1 MHEDVPRRTH
11 SPARDQMV
19 TASELVRHFGLWQER
34 AARGPVYIYNRGR
47 PRYVLASVD
56 FLDTQAASM
65 DRPADAA
72 RIADLLDALPE
83 SVILLDANCRVCG
96 SSAVARA
103 YFGEPLQPGVPVERL
118 ESPEAAGL
126 LASAARR
133 AVITGLAETI
143 EIPSRSH
150 VGRFLEVQ
158 LAAQPDGL
166 LLLLRDR
173 TITEELRA
181 ARADAEATEAAI
193 ATIGGLAHATIN
205 LRGYLDRPGA
215 DLAQITGLPREA
227 LASARFV
234 TLLAI
239 GSRVAAGEAIE
250 GVITEGKSRMLHAD
264 LLVNRGDPLAI
275 TIGFAPLRDG
285 ARVTAV
291 RAVIAL
297 KAPF

>member
-1 MHEDVPRRTH
+1 
-11 SPARDQMV
+11 MV

-56 FLDTQAASM
+56 FLDAQAAAQ

-83 SVILLDANCRVCG
+83 IVVLLDANCRVRA
-96 SSAVARA
+96 SSATARA
-103 YFGEPLQPGVPVERL
+103 YFAEALQPGAPVERL
-118 ESPEAAGL
+118 ESVEAAGL

-133 AVITGLAETI
+133 AVITGLGETI
-143 EIPSRSH
+143 EMPSRSFA
-150 VGRFLEVQ
+150 GRLLDVQ
-158 LAAQPDGL
+158 LAPQPDGVL
-166 LLLLRDR
+166 LLVRDR
-173 TITEELRA
+173 TITEELRG

-193 ATIGGLAHATIN
+193 AAIGGLAHATIN
-205 LRGYLDRPGA
+205 LRGYLDAPGT
-215 DLAQITGLPREA
+215 DLAALTGLPREA

-250 GVITEGKSRMLHAD
+250 AVIMTGAERALHAD

-275 TIGFAPLRDG
+275 TIGLAPLREG
-285 ARVTAV
+285 ARVVAL

>member
-47 PRYVLASVD
+47 PRYVLSSVD
-56 FLDTQAASM
+56 YLDAQAASA
-65 DRPADAA
+65 DRSADAA

-83 SVILLDANCRVCG
+83 SVILLDANCRVRA

-103 YFGEPLQPGVPVERL
+103 YFGEALQPGVPVERL
-118 ESPEAAGL
+118 ESAEAAGL

-143 EIPSRSH
+143 EIPSRSYA
-150 VGRFLEVQ
+150 GRFLDVQ
-158 LAAQPDGL
+158 LAPQSDGL
-166 LLLLRDR
+166 LLLVRDR
-173 TITEELRA
+173 TVTEELRG
-181 ARADAEATEAAI
+181 ARADAEATQAAI
-193 ATIGGLAHATIN
+193 GAIGGLAHATIN
-205 LRGYLDRPGA
+205 LRGYLDQPGA
-215 DLAQITGLPREA
+215 DLAALTGLPREA

-250 GVITEGKSRMLHAD
+250 AVIAEGAGRALHAD

-275 TIGFAPLRDG
+275 TIGLAPLRDG
-285 ARVTAV
+285 ARVIAV
-291 RAVIAL
+291 RAVVAL